1 MAPNPKDA
9 KVTSVE
15 PMPPDEARWIRL
27 NKITYT
33 DPIGRSRSWESAER
47 QTRPTTSQT
56 DGVGVVAILHHP
68 TGPALLLQKQF
79 RPPLNTVTVEVP
91 SGLID
96 PNETPSQCALR
107 ELKEETGYIATIPE
121 PTPPADNNNTAES
134 FVMHNDP
141 GFCNTNTQMVT
152 VQVDMADP
160 RNRAENLMPELEENE
175 FIECFSLPL
184 ESLWE
189 DLRRLEREEG
199 VAIDARVGTL
209 AMGMEIAKRFGLG
222 RESKGDEEVRN

>member
-1 MAPNPKDA
+1 M
-9 KVTSVE
+9 
-15 PMPPDEARWIRL
+15 
-27 NKITYT
+27 
-33 DPIGRSRSWESAER
+33 
-47 QTRPTTSQT
+47 
-56 DGVGVVAILHHP
+56 
-68 TGPALLLQKQF
+68 
-79 RPPLNTVTVEVP
+79 P

-96 PNETPSQCALR
+96 PDETPSQCALR
-107 ELKEETGYIATIPE
+107 ELKEETGYVATIPE
-121 PTPPADNNNTAES
+121 PTPQADATAES

-160 RNRAENLMPELEENE
+160 RNQADSLKPELEENE

-184 ESLWE
+184 ETLWE
-189 DLRRLEREEG
+189 DLRSLERDEG

-222 RESKGDEEVRN
+222 RGGKGDEEVINFEEGMWY